1 MPGMNSKDASREIL
15 WAGNFLDVVRINRWE
30 FVRRKNIT
38 GIVGIVPV
46 TDDGKLVLLE
56 QYRPPMGGKVI
67 ELPAGLVGD
76 VPGKQAEPLEEAA
89 RRELHEE
96 TGYEADHMEVLFEGC
111 VTPGLCDETI
121 TFFLATGLVKTAAGG
136 GDETE
141 DIVVHD
147 VPLGAVMDFLGQQ
160 SRKGILIDLKVYSAL
175 FFLQREIGEREEA

>member
-1 MPGMNSKDASREIL
+1 MNPKDASRQVL
-15 WAGNFLDVVRINRWE
+15 WSGDFLDVVRINRWE
-30 FVRRKNIT
+30 FVRRRNVT

-76 VPGKQAEPLEEAA
+76 IPGKQAEPLEEAA

-96 TGYEADHMEVLFEGC
+96 TGYQADRMEVLFEGC

-141 DIVVHD
+141 DIVVHE
-147 VPLGAVMDFLGQQ
+147 VPLGVVMDFLAERRQ
-160 SRKGILIDLKVYSAL
+160 KGNWIDLKVYSAM
-175 FFLQREIGEREEA
+175 FFLQREIDEREES

>member
-1 MPGMNSKDASREIL
+1 MKTNDPQREVV
-15 WAGNFLDVVRINRWE
+15 WTGRFLDVVRVNRWE
-30 FVRRKNIT
+30 FVQRKNIT
-38 GIVGIVPV
+38 GIVGIVPI

-76 VPGKQAEPLEEAA
+76 IPGKQAEPLEEAA

-96 TGYEADHMEVLFEGC
+96 TGYEARRMELLFEGC

-121 TFFLATGLVKTAAGG
+121 SFFLATGLRKTADGG

-141 DIVVHD
+141 DIVVHEI
-147 VPLGAVMDFLGQQ
+147 PLGAAMDFLDGQRQ
-160 SRKGILIDLKVYSAL
+160 RGLFIDLKVYSAMY
-175 FFLQREIGEREEA
+175 FLQKEIEERRED